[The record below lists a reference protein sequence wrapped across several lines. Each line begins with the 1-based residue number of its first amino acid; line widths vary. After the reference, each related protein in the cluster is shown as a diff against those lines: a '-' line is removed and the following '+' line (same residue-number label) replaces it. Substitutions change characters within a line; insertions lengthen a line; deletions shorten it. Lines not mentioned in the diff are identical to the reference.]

1 MKVRYKKKKMRFNL
15 IYGIIWAVFG
25 LLSLNYGEENE
36 WTDYVFILMAVLY
49 LGQYFYEWRNQYLT
63 IDSEFIKVN
72 SSFGKKIRLSEISW
86 IKKFAGDYILKTATK
101 ELTINTQIIDKVSLN
116 ELNEI
121 LAKLELPSDKTPF
134 ANNSY
139 NSSHSRR
146 KDLPASGG
154 NHS

>member
-1 MKVRYKKKKMRFNL
+1 MKIRYTKKRLRGIL
-15 IYGIIWAVFG
+15 IIG
-25 LLSLNYGEENE
+25 LLWLALSIAKGVLNTFDH
-36 WTDYVFILMAVLY
+36 WTDFFFILMAVLY

-139 NSSHSRR
+139 NSSYSRR